1 MFLLIFFGKS
11 YVLLQ
16 LLIIVT
22 VLSSLSPFWKRK
34 KTNEGIFFL
43 QFLRDTLSI
52 GHRIS
57 EKKLLIT
64 WLTVNILFSVS
75 PYLTM
80 VSCPMAKFPLKIFGI
95 WDLGFDL
102 QGMLHA
108 KEDLPTVI
116 FWCSGTSLQREG
128 LPIAIEL
135 TCTKKGMLT
144 NKKLRLKFSKISIW
158 HSLKRSTRYLRLI
171 EMMMST
177 SLSPVSRAPPSW
189 WSPAPSWPCFMSS
202 VVVTIFNDCV
212 KKQGWTDK
220 AIKRNESKMHGRG
233 FQFSEI

>member
-1 MFLLIFFGKS
+1 
-11 YVLLQ
+11 
-16 LLIIVT
+16 
-22 VLSSLSPFWKRK
+22 
-34 KTNEGIFFL
+34 
-43 QFLRDTLSI
+43 
-52 GHRIS
+52 
-57 EKKLLIT
+57 
-64 WLTVNILFSVS
+64 
-75 PYLTM
+75 M

-135 TCTKKGMLT
+135 TYTKKGMLT

-189 WSPAPSWPCFMSS
+189 WSPAPSWPCFISN

-212 KKQGWTDK
+212 KETGVNRQGDK
-220 AIKRNESKMHGRG
+220 EEWEQNAREG
-233 FQFSEI
+233 FPILWDLIIRI

>member
-1 MFLLIFFGKS
+1 
-11 YVLLQ
+11 
-16 LLIIVT
+16 
-22 VLSSLSPFWKRK
+22 
-34 KTNEGIFFL
+34 
-43 QFLRDTLSI
+43 
-52 GHRIS
+52 
-57 EKKLLIT
+57 
-64 WLTVNILFSVS
+64 
-75 PYLTM
+75 M

-135 TCTKKGMLT
+135 TYTKKGMLT